1 MQDAAACLAVASS
14 AKSELQADAV
24 DLASTIEG
32 LREAKSDLLHCLD
45 EKITESQ
52 MLSEQV
58 LQLAAQSE
66 ELRAQLD
73 KAESHSQHVQASLD
87 QASVL
92 HGQRSG

>member
-1 MQDAAACLAVASS
+1 MQDAAASLAVASS

-32 LREAKSDLLHCLD
+32 LREAKADLLHCLD
-45 EKITESQ
+45 EKITESR

-73 KAESHSQHVQASLD
+73 KAESNSQHVQASLE

-92 HGQRSG
+92 CGQRSG